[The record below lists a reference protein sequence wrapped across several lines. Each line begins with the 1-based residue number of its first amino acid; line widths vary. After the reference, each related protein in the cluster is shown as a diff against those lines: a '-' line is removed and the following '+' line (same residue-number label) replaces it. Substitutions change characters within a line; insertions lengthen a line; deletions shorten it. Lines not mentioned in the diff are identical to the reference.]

1 MKDHDLLE
9 AVGGINEK
17 FINNAVDT
25 KKNNCHRRYGKWIA
39 VAACV
44 CAVLGLSLMAPSLI
58 KLGNKEGSNVP
69 DNSGGYASEEK
80 QDNVSQEEV
89 ASAES
94 GDYAPMIMV
103 DGIVYVDLYEKYEGN
118 IDYEHVVKVLS
129 YVDSEPTKNGEQ
141 NFDRTSSTEY
151 FVLDTSR
158 IVVNIDDEW
167 IVFGASRN
175 EENEVPEEYV
185 DPTN

>member
-17 FINNAVDT
+17 FIKNAVDI
-25 KKNNCHRRYGKWIA
+25 KKINCHRRYGKWIA

-44 CAVLGLSLMAPSLI
+44 CVALGLSLMAPSFI
-58 KLGNKEGSNVP
+58 KLGNNEGNNVP
-69 DNSGGYASEEK
+69 DNSGGYASEET
-80 QDNVSQEEV
+80 QDNVSQEESV
-89 ASAES
+89 S

-103 DGIVYVDLYEKYEGN
+103 DGTVYVDLYEKYEGDV
-118 IDYEHVVKVLS
+118 DYEHVEKALS
-129 YVDSEPTKNGEQ
+129 YVDSKPTKNGEQ

-151 FVLDTSR
+151 FILDRTR

-167 IVFGASRN
+167 RVFGASRN
-175 EENEVPEEYV
+175 RENEVPE
-185 DPTN
+185 